1 MDKIHLWQEP
11 VKYNQ
16 DTLTTGITIELP
28 NGKRLPLW
36 YQLPIKYQ
44 NKIPS
49 HCNSFVLAA
58 LFLAMDYP
66 AELVVHGEVDR
77 SLLQNLIE
85 FQIAW
90 SAWQPQYQ
98 VIEITVDREITPKI
112 ISSLENSLEKPL
124 EIAATLKNQEIS
136 KPAIMAFSGGVDSCF
151 TLGRHTKFNIGRQH
165 QNLQAGVMV
174 HGFDIPLDQPEVFAK
189 ALVRSQIILDSV
201 GVELIPIATN
211 FRELDQDWEDVHGA
225 AIVSCLM
232 FLENIYPLGLVAS
245 GPSYKSL
252 VFPQGSN
259 PLTDRYLSSSSFS
272 VIHDGAGSTRLA
284 KIQAISDWPE
294 VREHLRVCWQGAEL
308 DKNCCQCEKCIRS
321 ILSFRAVGAG
331 LPSCFPVD
339 VTPQQIN
346 VLQVPQAQLEVDF
359 VPILNQA
366 KARGIDQPWVKSL
379 ESCIRRHER
388 GYAIKAM
395 HRFLRQQIPPKIKKP
410 LWQVRRRL
418 IGR

>member
-1 MDKIHLWQEP
+1 MKKIHLWQEP
-11 VKYNQ
+11 IKYNQ
-16 DTLTTGITIELP
+16 DTLTTSITIELP
-28 NGKRLPLW
+28 DGQRLPLW

-44 NKIPS
+44 DQIPS

-66 AELVVHGEVDR
+66 AELVVHCGVDR
-77 SLLQNLIE
+77 YLLENLIE

-90 SAWQPQYQ
+90 QAWQPRYQ
-98 VIEITVDREITPKI
+98 LIDITVDQEITQKI
-112 ISSLENSLEKPL
+112 TQKTPSLENHPQNYLQ
-124 EIAATLKNQEIS
+124 NQETS
-136 KPAIMAFSGGVDSCF
+136 KPAVMAFSGGVDSCF
-151 TLGRHTKFNIGRQH
+151 TLGRHTKFDIGRQR
-165 QNLQAGVMV
+165 QDLQAGVMI
-174 HGFDIPLDQPEVFAK
+174 HGFDIPLNQPEVFAK
-189 ALVRSQIILDSV
+189 ALARSQIILDSV
-201 GVELIPIATN
+201 GVELIPMATN
-211 FRELDQDWEDVHGA
+211 FRELNQDWEDVHGA

-232 FLENIYPLGLVAS
+232 LLENIYPLGLIAS

-272 VIHDGAGSTRLA
+272 VIHDGAGSTRLE
-284 KIQAISDWPE
+284 KIQAISDWQE

-308 DKNCCQCEKCIRS
+308 DKNCCKCEKCIRS

-331 LPSCFPVD
+331 LPSCFPLD

-346 VLQVPQAQLEVDF
+346 ILQVPQAQLEVDF
-359 VPILNQA
+359 GPVLNMA
-366 KARGIDQPWVKSL
+366 KARGIEQPWVKSL

-395 HRFLRQQIPPKIKKP
+395 NRFLRQQIPPKIKKP

>member
-1 MDKIHLWQEP
+1 MKKIHIWQKP
-11 VKYNQ
+11 IKYSQ
-16 DTLTTGITIELP
+16 DTLTTSVTIELP
-28 NGKRLPLW
+28 DGQRLPLW
-36 YQLPIKYQ
+36 YQLPSKYQ
-44 NKIPS
+44 DKIPS

-77 SLLQNLIE
+77 TLLQNLIE

-90 SAWQPQYQ
+90 CAWQPRYQ
-98 VIEITVDREITPKI
+98 LIDITVDREINPVINPVINPDTKLSLQTQ
-112 ISSLENSLEKPL
+112 ISP
-124 EIAATLKNQEIS
+124 AAV
-136 KPAIMAFSGGVDSCF
+136 MAFSGGVDSCF

-174 HGFDIPLDQPEVFAK
+174 HGFDIPLDQPAVFAK
-189 ALVRSQIILDSV
+189 ALVRSQIILDSA

-211 FRELDQDWEDVHGA
+211 FRELNQDWEDVHGA

-232 FLENIYPLGLVAS
+232 LLENIYPLGLIAS

-252 VFPQGSN
+252 IFPQGSN

-272 VIHDGAGSTRLA
+272 VIHDGAGSTRLE
-284 KIQAISDWPE
+284 KIQAISDWQE

-308 DKNCCQCEKCIRS
+308 DKNCCKCEKCIRS

-331 LPSCFPVD
+331 LPSCFPMD
-339 VTPQQIN
+339 VATEQIN
-346 VLQVPQAQLEVDF
+346 ILQVPQAQLEVDF
-359 VPILNQA
+359 VPVLNMA
-366 KARGIDQPWVKSL
+366 KARGIEQPWVKSL

-388 GYAIKAM
+388 GYAIKAIN
-395 HRFLRQQIPPKIKKP
+395 RFLRQQIPPQIKKP